1 MYAKEWW
8 YENTWISRRLFRKNT
23 YSKKGKR
30 KSNDA
35 TLRSKNNLE
44 RILVLKNQNGKV
56 ISIDIANSMNYSKP
70 SISRAMK
77 NLKEAGYIVI
87 NSKGEIELT
96 ENGSKIANRIYERH
110 ILLTNYFIKLGVPEE
125 IAKLDACRIEHDL
138 SDETFEAIKKHVL
151 KAESI

>member
-1 MYAKEWW
+1 MKIHESAEDY
-8 YENTWISRRLFRKNT
+8 
-23 YSKKGKR
+23 
-30 KSNDA
+30 
-35 TLRSKNNLE
+35 LE

-110 ILLTNYFIKLGVPEE
+110 ILLT
-125 IAKLDACRIEHDL
+125 IASRPSSLVITQLRNSSVA
-138 SDETFEAIKKHVL
+138 
-151 KAESI
+151 SIFF